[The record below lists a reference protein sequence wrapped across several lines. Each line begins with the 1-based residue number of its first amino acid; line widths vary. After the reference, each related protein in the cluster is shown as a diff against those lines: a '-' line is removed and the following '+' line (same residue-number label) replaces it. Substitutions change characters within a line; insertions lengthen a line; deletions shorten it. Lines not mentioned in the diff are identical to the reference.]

1 MRKLILNISS
11 EWAEIVSEIL
21 SEHQALAVTLQ
32 DNGDQPLF
40 QVIPQETPL
49 WQDTRVE
56 ALFSENFPLLKII
69 HDLENLLKAP
79 VPYQVEILA
88 EENWVEK
95 SQANFPVLNFAD
107 RLWIVPPWR
116 EAPPNVET
124 LLRINPGLGFGTG
137 THPTTALCL
146 KWLVQRQTL
155 TGKMVV
161 DYGCGSG
168 ILGLAALALGASQV
182 WAVDHDPQAL
192 TATRN
197 NAELN
202 QFSDDHLLIVPPED
216 LVAVKADI
224 ILANI
229 LANPLCDLSTHLI
242 SSLAPGG
249 SLILSGFLETERPR
263 LLQAYT
269 PMLKVVSEAIEEHW
283 IRLELTHVNTE
294 N

>member
-21 SEHQALAVTLQ
+21 SEHQALAVILQ

-95 SQANFPVLNFAD
+95 SQAHFPVLNFAD
-107 RLWIVPPWR
+107 RLWVVPPWR

-242 SSLAPGG
+242 SFLAPGG

-283 IRLELTHVNTE
+283 LRLELTHG
-294 N
+294 